1 MSLTSGIQLAP
12 LAVEIIGN
20 ASKLMTTIDKSTTA
34 ATNKAEIAGK
44 RLTSIGAK
52 MTVGITAPIATA
64 ATALGGM
71 AVSFESNFAKV
82 STLLDSSTVDYNQY
96 KESIIEGSNKMKT
109 SVADYS
115 EAVYQSISAG
125 VDQSKAIEFTNNAI
139 KLAKG
144 GFTDAASAV
153 DILTTVINA
162 YSLSTDEATRV
173 SDLLV
178 NTQNLGK
185 TTVNELA
192 SAMGRVI
199 PTAKNA
205 GVNIDNVCT
214 AMAVMTKNG
223 IATAE
228 ATTYYNSMLNELA
241 SSGTTAD
248 KTLRELSGTGFAGL
262 MQQGKGVT
270 EILSMLQGEAQKSGQ
285 SLGDMF
291 GSSEAAKAALTIMK
305 NDGTEYNDI
314 LNQMATSAGA
324 TEEAFKKID
333 STPAERLAGAWNKLK
348 NSGIELG
355 DSLIPLIEKGAD
367 AVSDLADWLGSL
379 SEEEQESILKTAGFV
394 AAMGPVLTVTGKGIS
409 TISSLTKTFKGLGT
423 ASTIASG
430 VSTASKA
437 SGLCGIASSLGS
449 ILSSAGPA
457 VAVVGTVGAGL
468 YLAHEN
474 AEYFNTSLSTTSE
487 ELSFVQKCFNEL
499 DGGVFKSKK
508 EMIELGLVYEDWTDN
523 VSKDLQKSVDDTAGK
538 FANLNFEVQR
548 LTDNNIVIDEGT
560 KNNLINQTTEICDGI
575 VTEIQ
580 AHSDEGQKALK
591 DVFGANGKQDWY
603 EDTVL
608 KAISGDTEEA
618 VKEIQS
624 KKDEIIKIIE
634 NAYSKNRELGES
646 EKVAIEELY
655 AEIGDI
661 KVRSLAD
668 NQDELLEAQA
678 QFNVKCRALD
688 EKGMSELMQSK
699 AKDRDKNIKETQE
712 YYDTQ
717 IEKLSMN
724 LNNMNTTERIAAE
737 AAIRDLQ
744 EERDKKVSIQQDQY
758 KSYLDTIEREYPEI
772 YERINWHTGK
782 IMNAKEKSLQDL
794 LIKEQSYYQD
804 LDKITETGTYN
815 LYNKQTKAYEDVC
828 VKVDESTGRIIGM
841 WNTQSNEVYGCTE
854 KIINDMQKMGSK
866 YETTRSDIV
875 NDINTL
881 IGSNKTYSSE
891 MKNAAKSIVGDLES
905 ITSAEGG
912 TYKGIL
918 TLNGEKVEVK
928 VNSDGTIANLQAIIN
943 KMNSIDKNP
952 VITYSI
958 KAVTDGLASGLNLA
972 TGYHYNGLTNV
983 PYDGYT
989 ARLHKGERVLTAKE
1003 ADNYN
1008 QTLNNNSQ
1016 IINNFN
1022 GNYNFNDKSDID
1034 YFLNQAALKIKGARG

>member
-12 LAVEIIGN
+12 LAVEIIGD

-423 ASTIASG
+423 TIDIAKGTSSTGIIGTVSTLSKLKTVIGVAGPSVAYLGTMYKLLKTHTDLANSSIDYTTDEMGMLEKTMNALGGGFHKSNKELEEMGIKYKSFNEGVSKKFQTQVEESAEQVRNLNQALHETTLDGVITEEETASINTKVEKMCQDAISTIQSYEDPGKQALLKAFSADG
-430 VSTASKA
+430 AITESEQATLDAFSKTYDDA
-437 SGLCGIASSLGS
+437 INV
-449 ILSSAGPA
+449 INEK
-457 VAVVGTVGAGL
+457 GAQIQE
-468 YLAHEN
+468 LAKQRNSEN
-474 AEYFNTSLSTTSE
+474 AVE
-487 ELSFVQKCFNEL
+487 
-499 DGGVFKSKK
+499 
-508 EMIELGLVYEDWTDN
+508 
-523 VSKDLQKSVDDTAGK
+523 
-538 FANLNFEVQR
+538 
-548 LTDNNIVIDEGT
+548 ID
-560 KNNLINQTTEICDGI
+560 KQINQL
-575 VTEIQ
+575 
-580 AHSDEGQKALK
+580 A
-591 DVFGANGKQDWY
+591 
-603 EDTVL
+603 
-608 KAISGDTEEA
+608 
-618 VKEIQS
+618 KEIQETRLQSIATSQEEINAIHTNFVERASSYDKEAAS
-624 KKDEIIKIIE
+624 KVLVEKK
-634 NAYSKNRELGES
+634 KN
-646 EKVAIEELY
+646 
-655 AEIGDI
+655 
-661 KVRSLAD
+661 
-668 NQDELLEAQA
+668 
-678 QFNVKCRALD
+678 LD
-688 EKGMSELMQSK
+688 EQNKLVHENYDE
-699 AKDRDKNIKETQE
+699 AIKFLEE
-712 YYDTQ
+712 Q
-717 IEKLSMN
+717 IEKTTGIEQEGYKAQLEEQKRQREEQLRVNRESYTQFYKELEEVNPKVAEHINMITGKTMN
-724 LNNMNTTERIAAE
+724 ETQTKNQNMLKKMISTHKEMANVTESGYYEMYNSTTKNMDKIAIYVDEKTGQIAAAWNE
-737 AAIRDLQ
+737 SEDIQGECMDKTIIKA
-744 EERDKKVSIQQDQY
+744 KKVASTMTLTSATSADQWE
-758 KSYLDTIEREYPEI
+758 YLKGATVTA
-772 YERINWHTGK
+772 TG
-782 IMNAKEKSLQDL
+782 D
-794 LIKEQSYYQD
+794 
-804 LDKITETGTYN
+804 
-815 LYNKQTKAYEDVC
+815 
-828 VKVDESTGRIIGM
+828 
-841 WNTQSNEVYGCTE
+841 
-854 KIINDMQKMGSK
+854 IINAQG
-866 YETTRSDIV
+866 
-875 NDINTL
+875 NL
-881 IGSNKTYSSE
+881 IGTMDKVK
-891 MKNAAKSIVGDLES
+891 MKNGEVKS
-905 ITSAEGG
+905 
-912 TYKGIL
+912 GIIE
-918 TLNGEKVEVK
+918 LNGTPVEVK
-928 VNSDGTIANLQAIIN
+928 VNKDGTIANIDEII
-943 KMNSIDKNP
+943 KKTNSVDKNP
-952 VITYSI
+952 TITFHI
-958 KAVTDGLASGLNLA
+958 KQVGKLALEGLTAGLNA
-972 TGYHYNGLTNV
+972 AGFHYNGLESV

-989 ARLHKGERVLTAKE
+989 ARLHKDERVLTAKE
-1003 ADNYN
+1003 AENYSRVI
-1008 QTLNNNSQ
+1008 NNNNP
-1016 IINNFN
+1016 IINFN

-1034 YFLNQAALKIKGARG
+1034 YFMNQAALKIKGARG